1 MCEVVSAQSVKRL
14 GMINSSKSISLRE
27 NIRLYRQV
35 KSPYWWVNARINGKE
50 KRVSTKVLCSEDP
63 NGDGRARTKAFDIAQ
78 RLSLEEAFES
88 SKDDIE
94 QNSATLKV
102 VLDYHMA
109 WKNRDI
115 IEIMA
120 LFHPEVQY
128 TDFFVNRVM
137 GIKDIPA
144 YIQSCLPK
152 QPGENLTHTD
162 RIRVDGHTAFIQY
175 KLIMKEASYRC
186 SEAITVKEGLIYR
199 IQEYGVLVS
208 KELGGG
214 EKPLE
219 FDRSAISRLGLSAK
233 ELANLSQDLQ
243 QYFDQYKPFLNPELN
258 LQQVADQTG
267 YSRNQISYFLNK
279 VAGQSFYQYVHQARI
294 EHLLRQIRDGADKNN
309 IDRLAL
315 DAGFNSMSAFYKYF
329 KQYTGMSPKA
339 YVKKVLVEEA

>member
-1 MCEVVSAQSVKRL
+1 
-14 GMINSSKSISLRE
+14 
-27 NIRLYRQV
+27 
-35 KSPYWWVNARINGKE
+35 
-50 KRVSTKVLCSEDP
+50 
-63 NGDGRARTKAFDIAQ
+63 
-78 RLSLEEAFES
+78 
-88 SKDDIE
+88 
-94 QNSATLKV
+94 
-102 VLDYHMA
+102 
-109 WKNRDI
+109 
-115 IEIMA
+115 
-120 LFHPEVQY
+120 
-128 TDFFVNRVM
+128 
-137 GIKDIPA
+137 
-144 YIQSCLPK
+144 
-152 QPGENLTHTD
+152 
-162 RIRVDGHTAFIQY
+162 
-175 KLIMKEASYRC
+175 
-186 SEAITVKEGLIYR
+186 
-199 IQEYGVLVS
+199 VLVS